1 MNERA
6 AGKGSSGIVCKTNN
20 PAVSIKITTSF
31 LKFTLQLAFVHVVKS
46 YINKVIHCSTMANR
60 REENAMSINN
70 DYY

>member
-6 AGKGSSGIVCKTNN
+6 AGKGSSGIVCKANN